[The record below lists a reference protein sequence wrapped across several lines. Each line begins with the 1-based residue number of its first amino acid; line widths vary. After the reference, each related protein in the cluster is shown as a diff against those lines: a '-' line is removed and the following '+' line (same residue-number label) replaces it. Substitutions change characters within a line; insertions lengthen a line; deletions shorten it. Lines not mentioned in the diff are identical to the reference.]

1 MPLSNTVQTDPINL
15 NRNITVGIS
24 LPFNKPS
31 AFRSTYDFKQQ
42 IKFNVINLLLTNRGE
57 RAFNPNFGTD
67 IRKQIFNQ
75 MVEGTF
81 DALSDDISTTIAA
94 YIPEITVEKLTV
106 TPGPVYN
113 NNAVV
118 INLTYRIN
126 ISNESD
132 TITINFE

>member
-1 MPLSNTVQTDPINL
+1 MPLSNTVQINPINL

-42 IKFNVINLLLTNRGE
+42 IKFNVVNLLLTNKGE
-57 RAFNPNFGTD
+57 RVYNPNFGTD

-81 DALSDDISTTIAA
+81 DALSDDISNTIAA
-94 YIPEITVEKLTV
+94 FIPEITVERLTV
-106 TPGPVYN
+106 TPGPTYN
-113 NNAVV
+113 NNTVV
-118 INLTYRIN
+118 IDLTYRIN

>member
-1 MPLSNTVQTDPINL
+1 MPLSNTVQTNPINL
-15 NRNITVGIS
+15 NRNVTVGVS

-42 IKFNVINLLLTNRGE
+42 IKFNVVNLLLTNRGE
-57 RAFNPNFGTD
+57 RVYNPNFGTD

-81 DALSDDISTTIAA
+81 DALSDDISNTLAA
-94 YIPEITVEKLTV
+94 FIPEITVERLTV
-106 TPGPVYN
+106 TPGPTYN
-113 NNAVV
+113 NNTVV
-118 INLTYRIN
+118 IDLTYRIN

>member
-1 MPLSNTVQTDPINL
+1 MPLSNTVQTNPINL

-42 IKFNVINLLLTNRGE
+42 IKFNLINLLLTNKGE
-57 RAFNPNFGTD
+57 RAFNPNFGTS
-67 IRKQIFNQ
+67 IRQQIFNQ

-81 DALSDDISTTIAA
+81 EALSDDISNTIAA

-106 TPGPVYN
+106 VPGPEYN

-118 INLTYRIN
+118 VNLTYRIN

>member
-1 MPLSNTVQTDPINL
+1 MPLSNTVQTNPINL
-15 NRNITVGIS
+15 NRNVTVGIS

-42 IKFNVINLLLTNRGE
+42 IKFNVVNLLLTNRGE
-57 RAFNPNFGTD
+57 RVYNPNFGTD

-81 DALSDDISTTIAA
+81 DALSDDISNTLAA
-94 YIPEITVEKLTV
+94 YIPEITVERLTV
-106 TPGPVYN
+106 TPGPTYN
-113 NNAVV
+113 NNTVV
-118 INLTYRIN
+118 IDLTYRIN

>member
-1 MPLSNTVQTDPINL
+1 MPLSNTVQTNPINL
-15 NRNITVGIS
+15 NRNVTVGIS

-42 IKFNVINLLLTNRGE
+42 IKFNVVNLLLTNRGE
-57 RAFNPNFGTD
+57 RVYNPNFGID

-81 DALSDDISTTIAA
+81 DALSDDISNTLAA
-94 YIPEITVEKLTV
+94 YIPEITVERLTV
-106 TPGPVYN
+106 TPGPTYN
-113 NNAVV
+113 NNTVV
-118 INLTYRIN
+118 IDLTYRIN

>member
-1 MPLSNTVQTDPINL
+1 MPLSNTIQTNPINL

-42 IKFNVINLLLTNRGE
+42 IKFNLINLLLTNKGE
-57 RAFNPNFGTD
+57 RVFNPNFGTD

-81 DALSDDISTTIAA
+81 EALSDDISSTIAA

-118 INLTYRIN
+118 VDLTYRIN

>member
-1 MPLSNTVQTDPINL
+1 MPLSNTVQTNPINL
-15 NRNITVGIS
+15 NKNVTVGVS

-42 IKFNVINLLLTNRGE
+42 IKFNVVNLLLTNRGE
-57 RAFNPNFGTD
+57 RVYNPNFGTD

-81 DALSDDISTTIAA
+81 DALSDDISNTLAA
-94 YIPEITVEKLTV
+94 YIPEITVERLTV
-106 TPGPVYN
+106 TPGPTYN
-113 NNAVV
+113 NNTVV

>member
-1 MPLSNTVQTDPINL
+1 MPLSNTVQTNPINL

-42 IKFNVINLLLTNRGE
+42 IKFNLVNLLLTNRGE
-57 RAFNPNFGTD
+57 RVYNPDFGTD

-81 DALSDDISTTIAA
+81 EALSDDISNTIAT

-118 INLTYRIN
+118 VDLTYRIN

>member
-1 MPLSNTVQTDPINL
+1 MPLSNTVQTNPINL

-42 IKFNVINLLLTNRGE
+42 IKFNLVNLLLTNRGE
-57 RAFNPNFGTD
+57 RVYNPDFGTD

-81 DALSDDISTTIAA
+81 EALSDDISSTIAA

-118 INLTYRIN
+118 VDLTYRIN

>member
-1 MPLSNTVQTDPINL
+1 MPLSNTVQTNPINL

-42 IKFNVINLLLTNRGE
+42 IKFNLVNLLLTNRGE
-57 RAFNPNFGTD
+57 RVYNPDFGTD

-81 DALSDDISTTIAA
+81 EALSDDISNTIAA

-118 INLTYRIN
+118 IDLTYRIN

>member
-1 MPLSNTVQTDPINL
+1 MPLSNTVQTNSINL
-15 NRNITVGIS
+15 NRNVTVGVS

-42 IKFNVINLLLTNRGE
+42 IKFNVVNLLLTNRGE
-57 RAFNPNFGTD
+57 RVYNPNFGTD

-81 DALSDDISTTIAA
+81 DALSDDISNTLAA
-94 YIPEITVEKLTV
+94 YIPEITVERLTV
-106 TPGPVYN
+106 TPGPTYN
-113 NNAVV
+113 NNTVV